1 MFRSAITPSLSLL
14 VVALVNPLF
23 TVRAEAVELEHF
35 FCEAKG
41 TTTYTDAAGDQPA
54 TEKVDIR
61 LMATV
66 DERNGYVRTREPID
80 EDTWDAWG
88 PWCAAI
94 FDGEE
99 VQLYQQILH
108 TNTEVTIFRKSGTFF
123 FFTSQ
128 SRVFPKFFVKAQGTC
143 MSY

>member
-1 MFRSAITPSLSLL
+1 MLRSAIASSVSLL
-14 VVALVNPLF
+14 VALTNPLLAA
-23 TVRAEAVELEHF
+23 RAEAVELEHF

-66 DERNGYVRTREPID
+66 DERNGYARTREPID
-80 EDTWDAWG
+80 EGTWDAWG
-88 PWCAAI
+88 PWGAAI
-94 FDGEE
+94 FEGEG

-108 TNTEVTIFRKSGTFF
+108 TKTEVAIFRKSGTFF
-123 FFTSQ
+123 FLTSQ
-128 SRVFPKFFVKAQGTC
+128 SRVFPKFLVKAQGTC